1 MNVREAEKHS
11 SFLGRAFSSLRHR
24 NYRLYWTG
32 QSISLIGTWMQSVAQ
47 GWLVLQ
53 LTNSSFYLGLV
64 SALGSLPVLLFSLFG
79 GALADQVPKKKL
91 LIITQ
96 TLLSL
101 EAFALGSLV
110 LLGIVQTW
118 HVILLSF
125 FMGIMNAVDMPTRQS
140 FIVEMVGKDDL
151 MNAIGLNSTSFNAA
165 RIVGPVIAGLLIS
178 AVGVGGCFI
187 LNGVSYFATLA
198 ALLFMHLPTE
208 RTKRIEIPVLSSI
221 KDGLRYAWQDRTV
234 FALLSVVAITSI
246 FAFNY
251 LPLMPV
257 FARDVLSSGAFGLGG
272 LMSAVGAGALVGA
285 FSVTAMSSR
294 RRKGRLVMAGNLI
307 LCLSLIAFSLSQ
319 NYWVS
324 IFFLAWAGGAMVTQN
339 ITVNTMLQTSTPD
352 SHRGRVMALYTTTF
366 VGMAPFGS
374 FLAGTLAQFLGAP
387 LAVLIGASITIVF
400 VTLMILNRRQI
411 LTN

>member
-1 MNVREAEKHS
+1 
-11 SFLGRAFSSLRHR
+11 
-24 NYRLYWTG
+24 
-32 QSISLIGTWMQSVAQ
+32 MQSVAQ